1 MLRATT
7 ACTFEHLNL
16 NFQTCSENGVFCTFL
31 LRATTVHFFNISTS
45 KSAPNPRFFF
55 LHFGFDMCFVPQ
67 RRAIIFLSADH
78 MAPHPPLQ
86 RAYFL
91 TLRSHKTLGKIPCF
105 VTFYLF
111 AHLDLL
117 SSDSLIFFL
126 LPFPPDSLTSA
137 FLSIY
142 PQYGRKF
149 DVKLPPNSSRMSKID
164 VRFKMLQS
172 CDVRSTDVK
181 SARNYRE
188 GPRRRDHFWKMRS
201 EKSAQDSSE
210 SPICSSEC

>member
-1 MLRATT
+1 M
-7 ACTFEHLNL
+7 
-16 NFQTCSENGVFCTFL
+16 
-31 LRATTVHFFNISTS
+31 HFFNISTS
-45 KSAPNPRFFF
+45 KSAPNPRFF

-78 MAPHPPLQ
+78 VAPHPPLQ

-91 TLRSHKTLGKIPCF
+91 TLRSHKTLGKIQCF

-117 SSDSLIFFL
+117 SSDTFSSLIFFL

-142 PQYGRKF
+142 
-149 DVKLPPNSSRMSKID
+149 VPNIVGSLTLNFLRTVPECQKSMCDSKCYKAATSGARM
-164 VRFKMLQS
+164 
-172 CDVRSTDVK
+172 
-181 SARNYRE
+181 
-188 GPRRRDHFWKMRS
+188 
-201 EKSAQDSSE
+201 
-210 SPICSSEC
+210 